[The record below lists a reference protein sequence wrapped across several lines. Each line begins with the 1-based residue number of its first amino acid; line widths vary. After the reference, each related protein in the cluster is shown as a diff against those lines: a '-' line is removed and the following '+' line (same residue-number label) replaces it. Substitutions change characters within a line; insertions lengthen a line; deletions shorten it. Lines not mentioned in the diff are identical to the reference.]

1 MGNIALKRL
10 AIFCDGTWNKPEN
23 ENATNVERLS
33 EQIPEK
39 DPSGNIQKSFYLT
52 GVGEGRGDT
61 RWRRFFDKFIGGAL
75 GLGLDERIIRAY
87 SWLAHEYLPG
97 DEIYIFGFSRGAY
110 TARSLAGMIRA
121 AGLPDEANLHRIP
134 EAFDRYRD
142 RDERT
147 KPGSPESA
155 KWRLGY
161 APLVHTGE
169 AEKLWREDRGHPPGD
184 ALTVAYLGIWDTVG
198 ALGVP
203 GVLGL
208 LAERFNATFL
218 FHDLVLSRSVTAG
231 RHAIA
236 IDERRR
242 LYEPTPWINLDQLN
256 GNDPARPFRQEWFP
270 GDHGKVG
277 GNSPSRGLSDYTLDW
292 IIEGAA
298 RAGLHVDQDFV
309 DLVHAGRRFGGPVT
323 DTPSRRGDRARP
335 LTDHTRDVSI
345 AAQHRLA
352 FGDARGQPYD
362 PETLRPLRAEL
373 APRLPSKRDPDW
385 P

>member
-121 AGLPDEANLHRIP
+121 AGLPNEANLHRIP

-277 GNSPSRGLSDYTLDW
+277 GNSPSRGLVGLHARLDHRGRRSGRPACRPGLRRPGPCRAPVWRSSDGHAVPPRRPRPAADRPHPRRLDR
-292 IIEGAA
+292 GTAP
-298 RAGLHVDQDFV
+298 AGL
-309 DLVHAGRRFGGPVT
+309 RRRQGP
-323 DTPSRRGDRARP
+323 A
-335 LTDHTRDVSI
+335 L
-345 AAQHRLA
+345 
-352 FGDARGQPYD
+352 
-362 PETLRPLRAEL
+362 
-373 APRLPSKRDPDW
+373 
-385 P
+385 